1 VRWSD
6 LREYDFMM
14 IDKTSGNRLLLDHAL
29 ADVSERPQWSYE
41 AQHSYTLLGLVE
53 AQLGVAVVPE
63 LAMPRSAHPTLV
75 SVPLSDP
82 IVTRTLGLIRRRRR
96 PLSPVAQH
104 LYELLEEEARLN
116 KRRSN
121 RPPRVKTRGG

>member
-1 VRWSD
+1 
-6 LREYDFMM
+6 
-14 IDKTSGNRLLLDHAL
+14 LLDHAL

-53 AQLGVAVVPE
+53 ARLGVAVVPE
-63 LAMPRSAHPTLV
+63 LAMPHSAHPTLV
-75 SVPLSDP
+75 SLPLSDP

-96 PLSPVAQH
+96 PLSPVARH

-116 KRRSN
+116 KRRTKH
-121 RPPRVKTRGG
+121 PPRVKAQSGQNSSGSPRLGKLVKVPDRV